1 MAGLTIKEV
10 TQRMLLKA
18 EGSGLDASDVK
29 KLGFKP
35 ITAEESRKHLKVA
48 KHGAGFIIPY
58 FDLEGR
64 KDASFYRVRYMED
77 MRKGF
82 ERVTL
87 AKSQRYT
94 QPLKSPPRVY
104 FPPLLPPGRTW
115 ADYLSNPEAP
125 VIMTEGELKA
135 AAATKAGLPT
145 IGLGG
150 VWMFRSTKQGEPFI
164 EELEQIAW
172 EGRPV
177 TICYDSDAG
186 TNPDIVA
193 AEGALAKELNRR
205 GALVS
210 IARIPANGD
219 VAAKVGLDDWL
230 VAHGMDA
237 RRFAEEVIERAP
249 LFSECEVLHGLNK
262 EVLLVRNPPCVYV
275 WEDGQRLSTEQFK
288 NTVYANRFYHE
299 KKMIGKNEVLVEVP
313 AAPKWI
319 QWPHRAEAKGLTYA
333 PGEPRITDGQ
343 MLNTWTHWGSWG
355 PEFEP
360 KEGSLEPWHHLLQH
374 LFGKDDEARVW
385 FERWCAYPIQHPGTK
400 LHSAVLMWGVTHGS
414 GKTLVG
420 HTLMKLYGRHATE
433 LKDAGLDDTSNA
445 WAADM
450 SFVLADDISSK
461 LDRKV
466 VRRLMTM
473 ITQQEMWIDIKYVPK
488 YKLPDLINYYFTSN
502 EPDAIYLDE
511 GDRRFFVHEVL
522 AGKYPPEAI
531 QEYLAWMKNRAGIAA
546 LWHYLLHYDLGDF
559 DPGAPA
565 PETQGKA
572 EMLTLG
578 KSDLGAFVK
587 ELKENGHVLLR
598 KKQMKGDLFTA
609 KELMML
615 YDPDGSKKVTLNALA
630 RELKKQGFKHPATGT
645 NLLCPDKSQVMVYAI
660 LNGDKW
666 AQATRAEATAHYIES
681 KPKGYWEVQRSK
693 M

>member
-10 TQRMLLKA
+10 QQRMLLKA

-29 KLGFKP
+29 KLGFKA
-35 ITAEESRKHLKVA
+35 ITAEDSRKTLKVA

-58 FDLEGR
+58 FSLHGKPDP
-64 KDASFYRVRYMED
+64 SFYRVRYMED

-82 ERVTL
+82 ERVTQT
-87 AKSQRYT
+87 KSQRYT

-115 ADYLSNPEAP
+115 ADYLSNAEAP
-125 VIMTEGELKA
+125 VIITEGELKA

-164 EELEQIAW
+164 EELDSIEW

-210 IARIPANGD
+210 IARIPTNGD
-219 VAAKVGLDDWL
+219 VAVKVGLDDWL
-230 VAHGMDA
+230 VSHGMDA
-237 RRFAEEVIERAP
+237 KRLLEEVIEPAP

-262 EVLLVRNPPCVYV
+262 EVLFVKNPGFIYCH
-275 WEDGQRLSTEQFK
+275 EDGQRLTPDQFK
-288 NTVYANRFYHE
+288 NSVYANRFYHE

-319 QWPHRAEAKGLTYA
+319 QWPYRAEVKGVTYA
-333 PGEPRITDGQ
+333 PGEPSITEDNK
-343 MLNTWTHWGSWG
+343 LNTWTGWGVH
-355 PEFEP
+355 EP
-360 KEGSLEPWHHLLQH
+360 REGSIEPWHHLLDH
-374 LFGKDDEARVW
+374 LFGGNDEMRVW

-400 LHSAVLMWGVTHGS
+400 LHTAVLMWGVVHGS

-420 HTLMKLYGRHATE
+420 HTLMRLYGKHSAE
-433 LKDAGLDDTSNA
+433 LKDTDLDDTSNT

-450 SFVLADDISSK
+450 SFVLGDDISSK
-461 LDRKV
+461 LDRKT
-466 VRRLMTM
+466 VRRFMTM
-473 ITQQEMWIDIKYVPK
+473 TTQKYVRLNPKYVPQ
-488 YKLPDLINYYFTSN
+488 YSLPDLINYFLTSN
-502 EPDAIYLDE
+502 EPDALYLDE
-511 GDRRFFVHEVL
+511 GDRRFFVWEVL
-522 AGKYPPEAI
+522 AQKYAAYR
-531 QEYLAWMKNRAGIAA
+531 EYVAWRDDDDAGIMA

-559 DPGAPA
+559 DPHAPA

-572 EMLTLG
+572 EMMTLG
-578 KSDLGAFVK
+578 KSDLGSFVK

-630 RELKKQGFKHPATGT
+630 RELKKQGFRHPATGT
-645 NLLCPDKSQVMVYAI
+645 SLDCPDGSQVMVYAI

-666 AQATRAEATAHYIES
+666 VEAKRAEARAHYVES